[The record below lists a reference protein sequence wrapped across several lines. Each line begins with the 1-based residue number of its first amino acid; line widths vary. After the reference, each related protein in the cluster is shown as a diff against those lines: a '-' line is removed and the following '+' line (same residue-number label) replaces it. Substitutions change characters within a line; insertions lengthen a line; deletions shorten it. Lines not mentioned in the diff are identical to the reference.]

1 MKWDDH
7 ILEENHVLVPEWHG
21 EARYD
26 RGEDVKKLSRAV
38 ELVRLVNQ
46 GVEALIDG
54 LSDHLSPW
62 YQLS

>member
-21 EARYD
+21 EARDD
-26 RGEDVKKLSRAV
+26 RGEDVEKLSRAV
-38 ELVRLVNQ
+38 ELVCLVNQ